1 MAEFGISRTN
11 DDRNSI
17 PSNLDA
23 QYTTFIQKT
32 KCRAKK
38 MNSRLFFGWF
48 LEIFCKNTELSVAWT
63 RKDRNFVLADLDAQ
77 YTTFIQKLPFLG
89 LKMKF
94 RLVLAHFWFCKNGCF
109 LCTNMPSWWKFRTNW
124 FGLALYNFDDENL
137 LPNLKCNIW
146 PTFRS
151 GLAILQKW

>member
-1 MAEFGISRTN
+1 MAGFS
-11 DDRNSI
+11 
-17 PSNLDA
+17 A
-23 QYTTFIQKT
+23 
-32 KCRAKK
+32 
-38 MNSRLFFGWF
+38 
-48 LEIFCKNTELSVAWT
+48 AWT
-63 RKDRNFVLADLDAQ
+63 RKDENFVLADLDAQ
-77 YTTFIQKLPFLG
+77 YTTFIQKISSLGLKMKIRLVLADFLQKMADFRVAWTRKDGNFVLADLNAQYTTFIQKLPCLG

-109 LCTNMPSWWKFRTNW
+109 LCTDMPSWWKFRTNR